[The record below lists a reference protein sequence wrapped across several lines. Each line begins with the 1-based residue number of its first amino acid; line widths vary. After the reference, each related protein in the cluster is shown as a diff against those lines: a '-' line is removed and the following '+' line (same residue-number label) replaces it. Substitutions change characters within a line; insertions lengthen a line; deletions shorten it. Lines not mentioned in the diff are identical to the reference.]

1 LRSFVSEIKR
11 SERGLSLIEL
21 LIALAVTSILLVG
34 IFNIFLSQ
42 HRTYMAQ
49 DQIVEMQ
56 ENVRAALDI
65 MLRDIRMA
73 GYDPTEAGGMGI
85 TNIDEAIPSLSFTAD
100 INENGVIGASE
111 SNEDITYRYD
121 ANNLVI
127 RRKSTTNDNLL
138 PLVSNIQSLNFR
150 YFDENGNLL
159 PSPVSAA
166 NVRIVEISITSR
178 ASNPDPY
185 YSQNSGFR
193 TRTLTSKVNLR
204 NLGFSP

>member
-1 LRSFVSEIKR
+1 MGF
-11 SERGLSLIEL
+11 SLIEL

-42 HRTYMAQ
+42 HRTYIAQ

-56 ENVRAALDI
+56 ENVRAAMDI

-73 GYDPTEAGGMGI
+73 GYDPTEVGGMGI

-121 ANNLVI
+121 SNTLEI

-178 ASNPDPY
+178 TSNPDPY

>member
-1 LRSFVSEIKR
+1 MGF
-11 SERGLSLIEL
+11 SLIEL

-42 HRTYMAQ
+42 HRTYIAQ

-56 ENVRAALDI
+56 ENVRAAMDI

-73 GYDPTEAGGMGI
+73 GYDPTEVGGMGI

-121 ANNLVI
+121 SNTLEI

-138 PLVSNIQSLNFR
+138 PLVSNIQSLDFR

-178 ASNPDPY
+178 TSNPDPY